1 MYMARSKR
9 NIKKIMKGGAWWNPL
24 SWGSNNETIAEKTP
38 TNSTDDSSSSLTVDS
53 STPSSTPVSTTVAG
67 PVSTTDAAPVAPQ
80 KGYMERFTEYFTP
93 NRKTGGKR
101 SKSKGRKTK
110 KTRK

>member
-9 NIKKIMKGGAWWNPL
+9 SSRKMMKGGAWWNPL

-53 STPSSTPVSTTVAG
+53 STPSSTPVSTTDV
-67 PVSTTDAAPVAPQ
+67 APVAPQ
-80 KGYMERFTEYFTP
+80 KGYMERFTEYLTP
-93 NRKTGGKR
+93 NKKTGGKR